1 MMASLFRLGLWLWL
15 CLSEEQTK
23 YMTFVALFLAK
34 TDSQVSFRMVREHFV
49 VLIEISMHLIE
60 RNP

>member
-1 MMASLFRLGLWLWL
+1 MMASLFRLGLWLWF
-15 CLSEEQTK
+15 CLSEEQT
-23 YMTFVALFLAK
+23 YMTFVVLFLAK

>member
-1 MMASLFRLGLWLWL
+1 MMASLFRLGLWLWF
-15 CLSEEQTK
+15 CPSEEQT
-23 YMTFVALFLAK
+23 YITFVVLFHTK
-34 TDSQVSFRMVREHFV
+34 TDCEVSFRMVTEHFV